1 METLIIITSMTSS
14 FLFFYLIMKLFVYAW
29 REHTYLYQVEDRE
42 THLEIWIGFLRPVAK
57 MIRAEKWRQDIENK
71 LLQAGNK
78 SNWQADH
85 LLALGL
91 LLGLLGLVLSHC
103 LLVVLLHKSPLYG
116 FAIGLLLFFVPYLK
130 LSEVAKKRS
139 QNCDR
144 ELPYFIDFLA
154 LCMGAGLDFNNA
166 LSKVLETAPQSDLT
180 SELGITVKNIKLG
193 MSRKEALLDLQ
204 KRMNVPSLRLFIQTL
219 VQGIETGTDLM
230 TSLESLSNLFLSRKF
245 QKAEEGAGRIS
256 VQMMIPMMLFVMPAV
271 MIILM
276 GPMVMQY
283 AFSL

>member
-1 METLIIITSMTSS
+1 MEHMISITNLLSS
-14 FLFFYLIMKLFVYAW
+14 FLFFYFIMKLFVYAY
-29 REHTYLYQVEDRE
+29 REHTYLYQMQDRE
-42 THLEIWIGFLRPVAK
+42 TLLDIWIGFLRPVAK
-57 MIRAEKWRQDIENK
+57 MIKADKWRQDIENK

-78 SNWQADH
+78 RNWQADH

-91 LLGLLGLVLSHC
+91 LLGILGLVLGHF
-103 LLVVLLHKSPLYG
+103 LLVVLMHKNPLYEVI
-116 FAIGLLLFFVPYLK
+116 IGGVLFFIPYLK
-130 LSEVAKKRS
+130 LSEIAKKRS
-139 QNCDR
+139 QGCER
-144 ELPYFIDFLA
+144 ELPYFIDFLS

-166 LSKVLETAPQSDLT
+166 LSKVLETAPKSDLAT
-180 SELGITVKNIKLG
+180 EFGITIKNIKLG
-193 MSRKEALLDLQ
+193 MSRKEALMDLQ

-219 VQGIETGTDLM
+219 VQGIETGTDIM
-230 TSLESLSNLFLSRKF
+230 TSLENLSSLFLSRKF